1 MITFELHNLRFE
13 RSDPTDRFDLL
24 LGVCAD
30 LVLQTEG
37 RTLYSEPD
45 FPVIELAAQLIGW
58 CHRGLENGDDFEFT
72 SMESDET
79 GLVWFRRTGAGYR
92 VGSLYQEFPAMSV
105 HDPAAVRAATARLV
119 AQLRERTKDELGID
133 IDPVLPR

>member
-1 MITFELHNLRFE
+1 MITFELDNLRFE

-30 LVLQTEG
+30 LVLQTDG

-45 FPVIELAAQLIGW
+45 FPVTELAVQLMVW
-58 CHRGLENGDDFEFT
+58 SHQGLENGEDFEFS

-79 GLVWFRRTGAGYR
+79 GLVWFRWTGAGFR

-105 HDPAAVRAATARLV
+105 HGPEAVRSATERFVSL
-119 AQLRERTKDELGID
+119 LRERAKDELGID
-133 IDPVLPR
+133 IDPVLPT